1 MTTTNAKSA
10 TADVVAAAEA
20 SGVRYLDLQFTD
32 VMGSVKTVTI
42 PADQLPAAVE
52 HGVCFDGSSAD
63 SFARTAESDMYLV
76 PDPAT
81 FAVLPWAGTPTARVI
96 CWVTTP
102 EGE

>member
-52 HGVCFDGSSAD
+52 HGALSGYKSRAVTQQVDSLCFETRQEAVSLVD
-63 SFARTAESDMYLV
+63 SFGI
-76 PDPAT
+76 PDSCLSAPIA
-81 FAVLPWAGTPTARVI
+81 L
-96 CWVTTP
+96 
-102 EGE
+102 